1 MKTGRRLF
9 SFCSLENKY
18 LDGGLAGRVFWG
30 FLASWG
36 VWWLAGGDAPSRVLS
51 IGIKALAG
59 FFWQSIEVERLIG
72 KALIALDL
80 GALLRLRWVPGMGGF
95 ASVWRGTPI
104 SSRAK
109 SQA

>member
-1 MKTGRRLF
+1 LF
-9 SFCSLENKY
+9 SVCSLENKY
-18 LDGGLAGRVFWG
+18 FDGGLAGGIFSG

-36 VWWLAGGDAPSRVLS
+36 VYWLAVGDTPSPVRS
-51 IGIKALAG
+51 IGIKTLAG
-59 FFWQSIEVERLIG
+59 FFWQSIEG
-72 KALIALDL
+72 KWLRGKVLVALEL
-80 GALLRLRWVPGMGGF
+80 GTLPVVFWAPGMGGF